1 MCTDEFV
8 LETIAVVFLLIV
20 PRLSF
25 VNKLPLTAERL
36 VFPVPTIVTR
46 PSSPIVPTN
55 PYVAICLKKSPNVLL
70 VLTSIVVVEPSV
82 FWIVIVE
89 FVAPKSLSL
98 VDSVALTVTFS
109 FNILL
114 VLLVVI
120 ASYFLL
126 RVPPINLVARPPVI
140 EKSDNVDE

>member
-1 MCTDEFV
+1 M
-8 LETIAVVFLLIV
+8 FLLIV

-25 VNKLPLTAERL
+25 VNKLPFTAERL

-82 FWIVIVE
+82 FWTFIVE

-120 ASYFLL
+120 ASYFLS
-126 RVPPINLVARPPVI
+126 RVPPINLVARSPVI